1 MKSKLNLHK
10 LSPKM
15 QANIKDGLL
24 LSVAAGGAYGI
35 FGILGTKLFS
45 RNELEHMSESVE
57 MEETQDNMM
66 DDTEGCLVIESDV
79 EVIESDNNVSFA
91 EAFTNAREELG
102 PGGFFNYNGKSYTTF
117 YKEELDN
124 MPKEE
129 LEEVSNEIGNEL
141 ADGEVIDVITDES
154 REVVSI
160 ADLDE
165 QPIELL
171 EPLSDPNYE
180 NNEEIILEDQDGGLP
195 EEIVYEEDLDGFTE
209 SQMDSTEER
218 ELAASD
224 SEDISISSEDF
235 QDPLF
240 DGIGLA
246 EESSS
251 ASNYSS
257 DVVIAFD
264 EFDDPL
270 FEGIPTTESSNST
283 YQDVVVD
290 TESYDNDF
298 SYDEEIL
305 ITSEDLMDDFND
317 PLFEGSFEPM
327 ESTPVYEPVAYTD
340 QDIEKVGITAADG
353 LDEFEDFS
361 DIGNIDE
368 FSDLDFRTDDIIE

>member
-1 MKSKLNLHK
+1 
-10 LSPKM
+10 
-15 QANIKDGLL
+15 
-24 LSVAAGGAYGI
+24 
-35 FGILGTKLFS
+35 
-45 RNELEHMSESVE
+45 
-57 MEETQDNMM
+57 
-66 DDTEGCLVIESDV
+66 
-79 EVIESDNNVSFA
+79 
-91 EAFTNAREELG
+91 
-102 PGGFFNYNGKSYTTF
+102 
-117 YKEELDN
+117 